1 MNKYQKINKVDIK
14 QQAVIVEKVEAE
26 HNPFLLNSVIYF
38 RSCMHNLTLK
48 INDIKRNGQ
57 SEEYK
62 SLKYSKQ
69 NEQGNG
75 GFKNESRGNHIM
87 KCVFIYLYTSTVSA
101 WAVSMHVVNMHG

>member
-48 INDIKRNGQ
+48 INDIKRNG
-57 SEEYK
+57 
-62 SLKYSKQ
+62 
-69 NEQGNG
+69 
-75 GFKNESRGNHIM
+75 
-87 KCVFIYLYTSTVSA
+87 
-101 WAVSMHVVNMHG
+101 